1 MKGNDRL
8 LFVYSNQQGCR
19 PEWRTL
25 WSCNFNWN
33 SDSNLSFMF
42 HCGLDNANSELL
54 YIFKIKKI
62 QMTNFYICNRSLCKE
77 TKMAFGLAP
86 AALPPGRSVVT
97 LRYRVVLGTADNG
110 QRTMEYPGVKAARIL
125 RVTAWRGWGPF
136 YTQVR
141 TVRANRVITTS
152 QKFLRT
158 ALVISIGAIG
168 HFAPLP
174 VIKTLPRLPKDSAKF
189 LWPYRLWLWT
199 DKPRRKSN
207 GNSRVNRKGG
217 PGSSG
222 RRAEPIDYIR

>member
-1 MKGNDRL
+1 MDDHRLNFRGGKEIKGK
-8 LFVYSNQQGCR
+8 
-19 PEWRTL
+19 WRTKRRHIAV
-25 WSCNFNWN
+25 SCCPRH
-33 SDSNLSFMF
+33 S
-42 HCGLDNANSELL
+42 
-54 YIFKIKKI
+54 
-62 QMTNFYICNRSLCKE
+62 
-77 TKMAFGLAP
+77 
-86 AALPPGRSVVT
+86 
-97 LRYRVVLGTADNG
+97 G
-110 QRTMEYPGVKAARIL
+110 QRTTEYPGVKAARIL
-125 RVTAWRGWGPF
+125 RVTAWRGWDPF

-174 VIKTLPRLPKDSAKF
+174 VVKTLPRLPKDSAKF

-199 DKPRRKSN
+199 HKPRRKSN